1 MCARDFPC
9 FNFMMGDCCFF
20 PSARGDR
27 SVLASL
33 TVGCS
38 VLASASGDYSFFY
51 SAKGDFSGLSST
63 LSLSTQSWRGPRL
76 QVGISKPHRSLAGS
90 AANFSVLCS
99 AMDNLTVLPS
109 ATSLAAQS
117 QKQQWMHED
126 FLETHRFLSVPLIT
140 RFCLQRRRGERRT
153 REDNGCTLISWRP
166 VDTSPRVDW

>member
-20 PSARGDR
+20 PSARGD
-27 SVLASL
+27 
-33 TVGCS
+33 VGRWGVGGSCS
-38 VLASASGDYSFFY
+38 VLGSARGDCSFFY
-51 SAKGDFSGLSST
+51 SAKGDFSVLSST

-76 QVGISKPHRSLAGS
+76 QVDISKPHRSLVGS

-109 ATSLAAQS
+109 AMSLAAYS

-126 FLETHRFLSVPLIT
+126 FLETHRFLSAQLIT
-140 RFCLQRRRGERRT
+140 RFCLQGRRGERRT
-153 REDNGCTLISWRP
+153 RKDNGCTLISWRP
-166 VDTSPRVDW
+166 VDTSPCVHW